1 MRLPP
6 ELAQAIG
13 DTTRSIR
20 TWCLHVSRTCY
31 RRRASCVIPVSIL
44 GTLSWNSARLKGW
57 KEKRFPANMVN
68 AIAMP
73 EERNGETL
81 FH

>member
-1 MRLPP
+1 MVFARQPNLLPTARILRHP
-6 ELAQAIG
+6 RKHSGHVELELCTSEG
-13 DTTRSIR
+13 
-20 TWCLHVSRTCY
+20 L
-31 RRRASCVIPVSIL
+31 
-44 GTLSWNSARLKGW
+44 

-81 FH
+81 FHKFHLPLSSAEGP